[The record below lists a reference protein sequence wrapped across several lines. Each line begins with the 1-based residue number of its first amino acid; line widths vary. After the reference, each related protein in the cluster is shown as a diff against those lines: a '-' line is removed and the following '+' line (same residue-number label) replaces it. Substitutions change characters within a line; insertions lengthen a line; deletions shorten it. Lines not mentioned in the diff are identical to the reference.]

1 MNNRWDKLG
10 WSYSHL
16 HGASNLALAQLFF
29 RLMIPYFVTLHRF
42 FHFVRPSM
50 MFARESRL

>member
-1 MNNRWDKLG
+1 MNNRWDGLG

-16 HGASNLALAQLFF
+16 HGASNMALAFIDALF
-29 RLMIPYFVTLHRF
+29 RTLHRP

-50 MFARESRL
+50 MVARESRL